1 MNISQEEVEIYINE
15 VKQSVNAGRYQIS
28 NRNKNQKLFIDY
40 VLSEDKCKE
49 IILSL
54 STQDFS
60 VAVNNDHPDHPEE
73 ILYILGKDV
82 KLIPRFGGDLK
93 IVALYIKFNKLP
105 HKYVVVISFHEQ
117 DHPLVYPFK
126 SGI

>member
-28 NRNKNQKLFIDY
+28 NRSKNQKLFIDY

-49 IILSL
+49 IILSF

-73 ILYILGKDV
+73 ILYIFGKDV
-82 KLIPRFGGDLK
+82 KLLPRFGGDLK